1 MKNKLEIGLNLL
13 SLLFVFH
20 HLRLDVFVFMKLETQ
35 KRFIVLCGYSTHE
48 PIPIIFGLD
57 LFQFIHQVGWGMQFI
72 SEISLSV
79 LFNYCNSLSA
89 ATVFC

>member
-1 MKNKLEIGLNLL
+1 
-13 SLLFVFH
+13 
-20 HLRLDVFVFMKLETQ
+20 
-35 KRFIVLCGYSTHE
+35 
-48 PIPIIFGLD
+48 